1 MYSIIYCFVNDDFK
15 KIKHID
21 LKPFCKFR
29 RRLSLIA
36 FVWADSLAWHQ
47 IVVDIQLEKMNE
59 SIRYDILTHVFA
71 HFGGSIFDM
80 IQLLF

>member
-1 MYSIIYCFVNDDFK
+1 MILQ

-21 LKPFCKFR
+21 LKPFCIFR
-29 RRLSLIA
+29 RKLSLIT

-47 IVVDIQLEKMNE
+47 IVVDIQLKKTYEN
-59 SIRYDILTHVFA
+59 IRYDILTHAFA
-71 HFGGSIFDM
+71 HFGGSIFGM